1 MASKEEYKW
10 SLGEEV
16 TLPRTERLLKKSG
29 SRIYHRY
36 INSRYICIREASDD
50 QPGILLKVL
59 GKAMS
64 DDVFMVSSQPF
75 SKDHVDDLFEGRL
88 YYSYPFPTE
97 HEIRE
102 VLDIFHNNPNF
113 VVTFEKA
120 SMHINPQSK
129 FWINEISSRLVFMKK
144 PRYYDARKHITDKAT
159 NDTIAYR
166 LSVVYFTKSE
176 LIW

>member
-1 MASKEEYKW
+1 MASKEEYNW

-75 SKDHVDDLFEGRL
+75 PS
-88 YYSYPFPTE
+88 
-97 HEIRE
+97 E
-102 VLDIFHNNPNF
+102 V
-113 VVTFEKA
+113 
-120 SMHINPQSK
+120 
-129 FWINEISSRLVFMKK
+129 
-144 PRYYDARKHITDKAT
+144 
-159 NDTIAYR
+159 
-166 LSVVYFTKSE
+166 
-176 LIW
+176 